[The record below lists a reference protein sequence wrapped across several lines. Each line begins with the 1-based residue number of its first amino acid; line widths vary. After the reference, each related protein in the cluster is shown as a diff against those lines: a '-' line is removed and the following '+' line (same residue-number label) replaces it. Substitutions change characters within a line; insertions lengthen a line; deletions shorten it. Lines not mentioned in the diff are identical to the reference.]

1 MIDIFLV
8 KKNVTTIILT
18 NCSCEQRLVAIMNF
32 NSFTYQQENNES
44 PDDVPFVK
52 LLAYSIY
59 TKDVKCDTIDS
70 PVIEMIDFRI
80 TNNSNE
86 IDLLRGRVSTLESEN
101 IELKT
106 RMIELEISTANF
118 LMRFN
123 NLVGASLILSDVYG
137 RTI

>member
-1 MIDIFLV
+1 
-8 KKNVTTIILT
+8 
-18 NCSCEQRLVAIMNF
+18 MNF
-32 NSFTYQQENNES
+32 NSFTYQRENNEK

-80 TNNSNE
+80 TNNSND
-86 IDLLRGRVSTLESEN
+86 IDILKGRVSTLESEN

-106 RMIELEISTANF
+106 RMIELEIGTANF
-118 LMRFN
+118 LARFN
-123 NLVGASLILSDVYG
+123 NLVGASF
-137 RTI
+137 TI